1 VENHIEFFA
10 SAVTDCSETP
20 DAHKSQ
26 SGSHLIVIIGPKAR
40 AAADVAV
47 AVAVADVAA
56 GGGHLLT
63 QGANCKPDCLH
74 TGNRSAN
81 ATATRSRKKPAR
93 R

>member
-1 VENHIEFFA
+1 
-10 SAVTDCSETP
+10 
-20 DAHKSQ
+20 
-26 SGSHLIVIIGPKAR
+26 LIVIIGPKAR
-40 AAADVAV
+40 AAADVAVAV